1 MCRRAEHY
9 RGRRGTPGRPAAGA
23 ARVQPRSVHRRGR
36 ARSFAPGA
44 CMRRAAD
51 AACAHPRRAQTIVSD
66 AARIAADG
74 EEKERFLDPRS
85 KQTFLF
91 DHLTLVRR
99 SQSRSSC
106 SSPPCAGSFGS
117 SATRAGSRPRDLSAS
132 SILLASVVPLS
143 PSTAQRSRRPP
154 RRTLARTTTPA
165 SPPCSRR
172 PPHHR
177 STSCRSSQTST
188 TPPTS
193 GASLP
198 LDMPCRARTEMRGAG
213 PGAGARSTRLTWT
226 RARSKVACS

>member
-1 MCRRAEHY
+1 
-9 RGRRGTPGRPAAGA
+9 
-23 ARVQPRSVHRRGR
+23 
-36 ARSFAPGA
+36 
-44 CMRRAAD
+44 MRRAVN

-99 SQSRSSC
+99 PHSRSPDI
-106 SSPPCAGSFGS
+106 SPPCAGSVGS
-117 SATRAGSRPRDLSAS
+117 SATRAGSRPRDLPAS
-132 SILLASVVPLS
+132 SIFPPPAVLPSS
-143 PSTAQRSRRPP
+143 STAQRLKRPP

-165 SPPCSRR
+165 LPPCSRR
-172 PPHHR
+172 PPHHL
-177 STSCRSSQTST
+177 STSCRSSRTST

-198 LDMPCRARTEMRGAG
+198 LDTPCRARTETRGAG
-213 PGAGARSTRLTWT
+213 PGAGARSTRSTWM
-226 RARSKVACS
+226 RGHSKVACS